1 MPALSKILY
10 QLRRATLWMAGNVR
24 ERGALTTL
32 QVAWSVVED
41 AWFDRRFGTETARTV
56 YTDQLESHLAN
67 RDHSTRHKATKAR
80 PLQTLLRELPL
91 PAGSTFVDI
100 GCGKGKVLLLAA
112 QHPFARVVGIEFS
125 PSLCEQARR
134 NIEIFRRQV
143 RLRAPV
149 EVIEADVTQH
159 VFGGDEN
166 VFFLYNPF
174 DGEILEAFLKNLAGS
189 LASHPRELWMIYNA
203 PAYAGVVDASGLF
216 RPGETRSIGGNE
228 FRVYWSGAA
237 ATSG

>member
-1 MPALSKILY
+1 MALSRLLY
-10 QLRRATLWMAGNVR
+10 PLQRATVWTAASVR

-32 QVAWSVVED
+32 QIAWSVVED

-80 PLQTLLRELPL
+80 PLQTLLRELQL
-91 PAGSTFVDI
+91 PSGSTFVDI

-125 PSLCEQARR
+125 PSLCRDARR
-134 NIEIFRRQV
+134 NVGIFEKRV
-143 RLRAPV
+143 RLQAPV

-159 VFGGDEN
+159 AFGGDEN

-189 LASHPRELWMIYNA
+189 LAARPRRLWMIYNA
-203 PAYAGVVDASGLF
+203 PVYASVVDASGLF
-216 RPGETRSIGGNE
+216 KPGETRTIGGNE
-228 FRVYWSGAA
+228 FRVYRS
-237 ATSG
+237 T